1 MRLLLLYGPPA
12 VGKLSVGREVAALTG
27 FKLFHNHLTVD
38 LVASVFP
45 FGSEPFGRL
54 VQNMRRMLIAEA
66 AQQDVDLIFT
76 FVYAAGEDD
85 IVVEELISPVK
96 ACGGAVLFVQ
106 LRCNR
111 DELLARV
118 QRDSRREHGKLTD
131 PTRLAE
137 LLDRYELDRPVP
149 FGDSMCLDTRH
160 LTAVEA
166 AARIVAHYG
175 LASRAVTSTGDAV
188 APTSPT
194 PLTDTN

>member
-1 MRLLLLYGPPA
+1 MRLLFLYGPPA
-12 VGKLSVGREVAALTG
+12 VGKLSVAREVAALTG

-54 VQNMRRMLIAEA
+54 VQSMRRTLIAEA
-66 AQQDVDLIFT
+66 AVQDVDLIFT

-137 LLDRYELDRPVP
+137 LLDRYQLDQPVP
-149 FGDSMCLDTRH
+149 FGDSLCLDTGH
-160 LTAVEA
+160 LTAAEA
-166 AARIVAHYG
+166 AARIVAQYG
-175 LASRAVTSTGDAV
+175 LAS
-188 APTSPT
+188 
-194 PLTDTN
+194 